1 MSTIIP
7 GISNSAAN
15 NPAPSTVTPTGSA
28 ALGKDQ
34 FLQILVAQLQNQ
46 DPTQPQDSSQFV
58 AELAQFSALE
68 SQQNA
73 VSDLNALMVGQATAN
88 STAATG
94 FIGKQV
100 GFTGGTVSWDGTTG
114 VSATVNLPSAVDK
127 LTVGI
132 ADANGN
138 IVRTLQLGKE
148 AAGNVQ
154 VAWDGRDNKGTLVS
168 PGSYTLQPAAFDASG
183 TAVPV
188 NLSTKGV
195 VTGVQFQGGVPYLQV
210 GSSLVQMS
218 NVTSINERNTP

>member
-1 MSTIIP
+1 MSTLIS
-7 GISNSAAN
+7 GISDSAAN
-15 NPAPSTVTPTGSA
+15 NAAPSTVTPTGSA
-28 ALGKDQ
+28 ELGKDQ

-88 STAATG
+88 STAATS
-94 FIGKQV
+94 FIGKQID
-100 GFTGGTVSWDGTTG
+100 FSGGTVNWDGTTG
-114 VSATVNLPSAVDK
+114 VAATVNLPSAADK
-127 LTVGI
+127 LTVAV

-138 IVRTLQLGKE
+138 VVRTLQLGSE
-148 AAGNVQ
+148 SAGNVQ
-154 VAWDGRDNKGTLVS
+154 VTWDGRDDSGTPVAS
-168 PGSYTLQPAAFDASG
+168 GSYTLQPAAFDASG
-183 TAVPV
+183 SAVSV
-188 NLSTKGV
+188 NLSTTGV